1 MTFKEIISKIEELE
15 SRRKSLVV
23 QLAAVSK
30 DDKIYIQTNISGY
43 TVFDRKY
50 YEIIVDFIQKHIDDV
65 DDELNPMKEKL
76 ELLEKLL

>member
-15 SRRKSLVV
+15 SRRKALVI
-23 QLAAVSK
+23 QMAAVVK

-43 TVFDRKY
+43 TLFDRRY
-50 YEIIVDFIQKHIDDV
+50 CDMIIDFIQIHIDDV